1 MINLGSGSDICIYTQ
16 NQHVAQ
22 IDGSTNRNRS
32 FRRQRLQSTS
42 CYLTK
47 NSSTI
52 NCNNNGMT
60 ARNAASQLNCAQ
72 ATPHGINRT
81 QIDLHTPNISKK
93 TDAYLG
99 QPLIRNEIRQTAYRY
114 ILKI

>member
-1 MINLGSGSDICIYTQ
+1 
-16 NQHVAQ
+16 
-22 IDGSTNRNRS
+22 
-32 FRRQRLQSTS
+32 
-42 CYLTK
+42 
-47 NSSTI
+47 
-52 NCNNNGMT
+52 MT